1 MEATKTNATTTQATE
16 VNKVNSSNEPKKDQA
31 PMVIQ
36 KAHKAE
42 PRQTKNEAVTEEAK
56 PKKKKINPIK
66 AKAKAQKEKA
76 LTPNEKKAIKEAKK
90 QTEASLVEEVISKR
104 EVKYIYPEDC
114 QDTLSR
120 KKFRQQ
126 VRNKLHQLEL
136 EMLRIEDKA
145 SKAFKTKEK
154 EYNSYKNKY
163 IKKGAAA

>member
-1 MEATKTNATTTQATE
+1 MESTKTNAIQATE
-16 VNKVNSSNEPKKDQA
+16 VNKVNSSNEPKKNQA

-56 PKKKKINPIK
+56 PKKKKTNPI
-66 AKAKAQKEKA
+66 KAKAQKEKA

>member
-1 MEATKTNATTTQATE
+1 MEATKTNAIQATE
-16 VNKVNSSNEPKKDQA
+16 VNKVNSSNEPKKNQA

-56 PKKKKINPIK
+56 PKKKKTNPI
-66 AKAKAQKEKA
+66 KAKAQKEKA

>member
-1 MEATKTNATTTQATE
+1 METTKTTATQVTE

-56 PKKKKINPIK
+56 PKKKKTNPI
-66 AKAKAQKEKA
+66 KAKAQKEKA

>member
-1 MEATKTNATTTQATE
+1 MKNNQINAEKLQEVINAKNAEAISKVKEAKATKTTKTTTKKASGNEKPVAEEKKTKTTPASKKETKIEKVTSKVKKNAE
-16 VNKVNSSNEPKKDQA
+16 VN
-31 PMVIQ
+31 
-36 KAHKAE
+36 
-42 PRQTKNEAVTEEAK
+42 
-56 PKKKKINPIK
+56 
-66 AKAKAQKEKA
+66 
-76 LTPNEKKAIKEAKK
+76 
-90 QTEASLVEEVISKR
+90 LVEEVISKR

>member
-1 MEATKTNATTTQATE
+1 MEATKTNAIQATE
-16 VNKVNSSNEPKKDQA
+16 VNKVNSSNEPKKNQA

-56 PKKKKINPIK
+56 PKKKKTNPIK
-66 AKAKAQKEKA
+66 AKLQKEKA

>member
-1 MEATKTNATTTQATE
+1 MEATKTNATQATE
-16 VNKVNSSNEPKKDQA
+16 VNKVNSSNEPKKNQA

-56 PKKKKINPIK
+56 PKKKKTNPI
-66 AKAKAQKEKA
+66 KAKAQKEKA

>member
-1 MEATKTNATTTQATE
+1 METTKTNATQATK

-42 PRQTKNEAVTEEAK
+42 PRQTKSEVTLEEVK
-56 PKKKKINPIK
+56 PKKKKTNPI
-66 AKAKAQKEKA
+66 KAKAQKEKA

>member
-1 MEATKTNATTTQATE
+1 MEATKTNAIQATE
-16 VNKVNSSNEPKKDQA
+16 VNKVNSSNEPKKNQA

-56 PKKKKINPIK
+56 PKKKKTNPIK
-66 AKAKAQKEKA
+66 AKLQKEKD